1 MDETRPLF
9 IIRKYRS
16 VMRAAVVIELVAYL
30 VSLTD
35 ALIAGRFISS
45 NALTAIG
52 LMAPLQFTIVFLSAA
67 INSGTL
73 LGYTRAVGAFD
84 RQRACEVFSEGTITA
99 AGTGLL
105 FAGLMV
111 ALRKPFFALLYAEP
125 EILRYLRDYYSVIVL
140 YYLFRPLNVVLDS
153 IVMNDGGER
162 LSSAANVL
170 QTVGNVLL
178 SYLFMK
184 LWGVRGIAFATA
196 LSQLAA
202 TAIIS
207 TWFFRGK
214 SFLRLVRY
222 FKAGEVF
229 ALCRSGLSRASYFVM
244 TAGMIAV
251 LNALVLRMF
260 DNDTAAVLILVEK
273 LLDAA
278 EIFMGLS
285 LALQP
290 FVAVLRFEGN
300 TKAERILVR
309 EAILRIAAAGLLL
322 SALFLAGAPLLVRVF
337 GLVLPSL
344 QAAGIPG
351 IRIACSTLAIKAL
364 LTFFFIYY
372 FLIGEKKPTYFL
384 CILGEFA
391 IPVGLTAAFA
401 AISGKPEGV
410 WIGLAVSPVLSLAAG
425 LLFVRLRYGRE
436 RFPLLLA
443 PNDGRIHI
451 YVFPLRPENT
461 SAMAETAGAVL
472 KKAGYP
478 AKARG
483 VFELLTE
490 DILGLI
496 CERNRDSGKELS
508 LEYTLILE
516 EDGARM
522 ILRDD
527 GKALEL
533 TDTDAEPG
541 SFRQYI
547 VSMALAIPKQRRHIS
562 AAEYNRN
569 EFFFEKQRGG
579 AKP

>member
-35 ALIAGRFISS
+35 ALIAGRFIGSS
-45 NALTAIG
+45 ALTAIG

-84 RQRACEVFSEGTITA
+84 RQRACEVFSEGTFTA

-111 ALRKPFFALLYAEP
+111 ALRKPFFALLSAEP

-153 IVMNDGGER
+153 IVMNDGGEK

-178 SYLFMK
+178 SYLFMR
-184 LWGVRGIAFATA
+184 LWGVRGIAFASA
-196 LSQLAA
+196 LSQLIA

-229 ALCRSGLSRASYFVM
+229 SLCRSGLSRASYFAM
-244 TAGMIAV
+244 SALMIAA

-260 DNDTAAVLILVEK
+260 DGDTMAVLILVEK

-290 FVAVLRFEGN
+290 LIAVLRFEDN
-300 TKAERILVR
+300 TKAERALLHEGPPDRGSRTFAVR
-309 EAILRIAAAGLLL
+309 AVPCRRAAAG
-322 SALFLAGAPLLVRVF
+322 ARVR
-337 GLVLPSL
+337 PD
-344 QAAGIPG
+344 A
-351 IRIACSTLAIKAL
+351 
-364 LTFFFIYY
+364 
-372 FLIGEKKPTYFL
+372 
-384 CILGEFA
+384 
-391 IPVGLTAAFA
+391 
-401 AISGKPEGV
+401 
-410 WIGLAVSPVLSLAAG
+410 SLAAG
-425 LLFVRLRYGRE
+425 RGDRRDPDRLLHDGRQGS
-436 RFPLLLA
+436 FDLFLYLLLPDRGEEA
-443 PNDGRIHI
+443 DVLSLHPRRICDPGRSDGRLCRPVRPSGGRLDRSCRITRPIIGGGHGI
-451 YVFPLRPENT
+451 CTASVREGRVSVF
-461 SAMAETAGAVL
+461 ACAEGCPDPYL
-472 KKAGYP
+472 
-478 AKARG
+478 
-483 VFELLTE
+483 
-490 DILGLI
+490 
-496 CERNRDSGKELS
+496 
-508 LEYTLILE
+508 
-516 EDGARM
+516 
-522 ILRDD
+522 
-527 GKALEL
+527 
-533 TDTDAEPG
+533 
-541 SFRQYI
+541 
-547 VSMALAIPKQRRHIS
+547 
-562 AAEYNRN
+562 
-569 EFFFEKQRGG
+569 
-579 AKP
+579 

>member
-9 IIRKYRS
+9 ILRKYRS

-45 NALTAIG
+45 SALTAIG

-84 RQRACEVFSEGTITA
+84 RQRACEVFSEGMFTA

-105 FAGLMV
+105 FAVLMV
-111 ALRKPFFALLYAEP
+111 ALRKPFFALLSAEP

-153 IVMNDGGER
+153 IVMNDGGEK

-178 SYLFMK
+178 SYLFMR
-184 LWGVRGIAFATA
+184 LWGVRGIAFASA
-196 LSQLAA
+196 LSQLIA

-229 ALCRSGLSRASYFVM
+229 SLCRSGLSRASYFAM
-244 TAGMIAV
+244 SALMIAA

-260 DNDTAAVLILVEK
+260 DSDTMAVLILVEK

-290 FVAVLRFEGN
+290 LIAVLRFEGN
-300 TKAERILVR
+300 TKAERALLH
-309 EAILRIAAAGLLL
+309 EAALRTVGAGLLL

-337 GLVLPSL
+337 GLMLPSL
-344 QAAGIPG
+344 QAAGIAG
-351 IRIACSTLAIKAL
+351 IRIACSTMAVKAL

-391 IPVGLTAAFA
+391 IPAGLTAAFA
-401 AISGKPEGV
+401 VLSGRPEGV

-425 LLFVRLRYGRE
+425 MVFVRLRYGRE
-436 RFPLLLA
+436 GFPFLLA
-443 PNDGRIHI
+443 PKDARIHI
-451 YVFPLRPENT
+451 YDFPLRNENIA
-461 SAMAETAGAVL
+461 AMAETAGTVL
-472 KKAGYP
+472 KTAGYP
-478 AKARG
+478 AKTRG
-483 VFELLTE
+483 IFELLTE

-496 CERNRDSGKELS
+496 EEKNRNAGRELPV
-508 LEYTLILE
+508 EYTLILE
-516 EDGARM
+516 DDGARM

-527 GKALEL
+527 GRPLEL
-533 TDTDAEPG
+533 TDADAEVG
-541 SFRQYI
+541 SFRQYV

-562 AAEYNRN
+562 AADYNRN
-569 EFFFEKQRGG
+569 EFFFEK
-579 AKP
+579 